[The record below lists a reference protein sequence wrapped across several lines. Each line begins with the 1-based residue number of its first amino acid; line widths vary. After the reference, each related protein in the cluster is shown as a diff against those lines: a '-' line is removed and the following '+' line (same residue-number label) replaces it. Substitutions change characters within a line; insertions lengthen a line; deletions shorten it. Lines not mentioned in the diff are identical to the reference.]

1 VKQLSI
7 FLLLMVSLVSFAGA
21 QEKPFKRVLVISGG
35 GINPG
40 VALGMIAGVKEM
52 GWKPDLVIATCGAGI
67 TSAVYNSEQSIVDS
81 FEVVRSRTFFE
92 AISEFRINKPNGIE
106 MIQKLEKAKNTNRYP
121 DIFHGNLLWG
131 PQKFPTHILKTTAF
145 NRDSSKTKFL
155 FISSRALFG
164 PEQAGRRRNSS
175 PLFKVTYYTD
185 PDTAEFLKGRELPA
199 KDVYPNTTLA
209 KDTLTFSHVDVFTA
223 MRAGIADPYFLN
235 PGIVDGHYQFT
246 GAVDLY
252 PIDLAVSLGEQVIA
266 GYPAGLFLDYED
278 LVFKSGFGFKQTTK
292 ALEAIQHK
300 DVKWMDLSG
309 MDTVAFNPQRWAVVM
324 TSGIPT
330 DFTEYRLGIGRQ
342 WTFGH
347 DRAKEALTVAPGA
360 VTDVRSHL
368 RRPIN
373 PELLKDFS
381 CKNANEWK
389 TDKRDQCLDDK
400 TRGCERK
407 TAKSCTPIR

>member
-1 VKQLSI
+1 MRRLVV
-7 FLLLMVSLVSFAGA
+7 LLMIFASLFSFEQANA
-21 QEKPFKRVLVISGG
+21 KPFKRVLVISGG

-67 TSAVYNSEQSIVDS
+67 SSAVYNSEQSIVDS
-81 FEVVRSRTFFE
+81 FEIVRSREFFE
-92 AISEFRINKPNGIE
+92 SISQFRINKPNGIE
-106 MIQKLEKAKNTNRYP
+106 MIQKLEKAKNTARYP

-131 PQKFPTHILKTTAF
+131 PQTFPTEILKTTAF
-145 NRDSSKTKFL
+145 NRDTSKIKFL

-164 PEQAGRRRNSS
+164 PEQAGRRRKPE
-175 PLFKVTYYTD
+175 PLFKVTYFTD
-185 PDTAEFLKGRELPA
+185 PETAEFVSGRVLA
-199 KDVYPNTTLA
+199 DKDTYPHTTLA
-209 KDTLTFSHVDVFTA
+209 KETLTFSHVDALTA
-223 MRAGIADPYFLN
+223 MRAGIGDPYFLN

-252 PIDLAVSLGEQVIA
+252 PIDLAVSLGDEVIA

-278 LVFKSGFGFKQTTK
+278 LVFKSGYGFKQTTK

-300 DVKWMDLSG
+300 DVKWIDLSG
-309 MDTVAFNPQRWAVVM
+309 MDDVSFNPKRWAVIM
-324 TSGIPT
+324 TSGIPS
-330 DFTEYRLGIGRQ
+330 DFMEYRLGIGRQ

-368 RRPIN
+368 RKPIN
-373 PELLKDFS
+373 PDLLKEFA

-389 TDKRDQCLDDK
+389 TDQREQCLNDM
-400 TRGCERK
+400 TPGCDRK
-407 TAKSCTPIR
+407 KAKACTPIR